1 MTPID
6 RSTHVQAD
14 IPAWKLPK
22 PRDWV
27 SERRALV
34 DLRNRYNVPAIQGD
48 ADWRNNGRS
57 TYRVRQS
64 VELDSEHFL
73 LGRKRPADF
82 ITILR
87 RDAPAVILEKA
98 EDWFGPVVDDDSY
111 SRMRLET
118 RVLH

>member
-6 RSTHVQAD
+6 RSTHVHAD

-27 SERRALV
+27 KERRALV
-34 DLRNRYNVPAIQGD
+34 DLRNRFNVPVCQGD
-48 ADWRNNGRS
+48 ADWRRNGKS
-57 TYRVRQS
+57 TYRVRPS

-73 LGRKRPADF
+73 LGERPADYV
-82 ITILR
+82 TILR
-87 RDAPAVILEKA
+87 RGAPAVILEKA
-98 EDWFGPVVDDDSY
+98 EDWFGQPIDCDQY
-111 SRMRLET
+111 AEMRLAV